1 MNYHLAGVLKGW
13 WRSQFA
19 AALKLQRK
27 LKIVVGTTSN
37 EGELSIVGRAGCA
50 LERSVARRMDVAT
63 GFLVLVAI
71 WMIWNWVYESC
82 F

>member
-1 MNYHLAGVLKGW
+1 MAGVLKGW

-19 AALKLQRK
+19 AALKLQRG
-27 LKIVVGTTSN
+27 LKILVGTTSN
-37 EGELSIVGRAGCA
+37 ECELSMLGRAGCS
-50 LERSVARRMDVAT
+50 LERSVARRKDVAK